1 MSEGWEEC
9 PLLGPGWK
17 RREAL
22 RRSGASFGKSDTYY
36 MSPSGERFRSKIEL
50 VRFVGSTIDLTNFNF
65 KLGILEDPTDR
76 KIRKR
81 YRFSMDR
88 SDLEPQPKRPKL
100 SFSDSFD
107 GVHLNGTVAEDTLTV
122 CCSSCNKWVSGV
134 NFGKHKLSKWN
145 CANCRAERR
154 AFTKEQNFYKRYGCG
169 VCNACL
175 ITEDCGYCVICS
187 TKEKSPSE
195 ANPNWKCVSRRCLR
209 VVRKRVGCGFC
220 KGCQTTEDCGLCR
233 ACLKQKAH
241 PEEEHPGKCLKR
253 VCIKKKQKRK
263 GANPRGNG
271 IKKKPR
277 TKTRRRGKTA
287 SGGNRWEAKVK
298 GPLIPPGYSTMT
310 QQKVKIKEE
319 NDIAAIQPAVKNVH
333 IHSTLPVL
341 QSQTKR
347 KYSRKP
353 GRPRRVPKNTLP
365 VEPVYPS
372 EDFLYYCVN
381 SDFLKYSSRRMSR
394 QCGECEAC
402 VRKVDCGSC
411 DFCFD
416 KPKFGGGNRKRQ
428 KCRWRQCLRYAMKR
442 LLPVVWTNQQWVD
455 TGVLVTRKYK
465 KNTFARRKVA
475 KVKQAAR
482 MARQSG
488 TQPVRMRSRAVP
500 QKTAELEIQE
510 HLPNL
515 LFKEGHLESVPDAL
529 VFPMMHHVIE
539 QDVVEVTIGDIHMPA
554 EEMSPNVA
562 DSIGQPQ
569 AVNGLCVKDER
580 DPNQSLS
587 TEESGVED
595 VSAPSMPELI
605 KQVAEEE
612 HSELHTQAWVE
623 GSELPLLHMPC
634 LIKEET
640 CAEDVSEQIIPVAS
654 VLPSRALC
662 LSLKVTDCLIRNEEE
677 AVDEGTPVITEIF
690 SLGSYQ
696 AISKLDRVLQE
707 FLLELNEIPLPAL
720 WEVLPPD
727 GPDLKL
733 VQRSS
738 LSSMASTVV
747 HIQPGL
753 FFQVIVQ
760 DRLVPPGHELFANH
774 PSHLTTVDDVVELIC
789 DLEAYQPC
797 AGYAFASS
805 SPPQQNVHSPACRVL
820 VYKERCENCSAAAN
834 ETLGRLTF

>member
-65 KLGILEDPTDR
+65 KLGILEDPTICSHSQDR

-122 CCSSCNKWVSGV
+122 CSSCNKWVSGV

-253 VCIKKKQKRK
+253 VCIKKLLLHCYKDTQIT
-263 GANPRGNG
+263 G
-271 IKKKPR
+271 
-277 TKTRRRGKTA
+277 
-287 SGGNRWEAKVK
+287 
-298 GPLIPPGYSTMT
+298 LYS
-310 QQKVKIKEE
+310 K
-319 NDIAAIQPAVKNVH
+319 
-333 IHSTLPVL
+333 
-341 QSQTKR
+341 KR

-353 GRPRRVPKNTLP
+353 GRPRRVPKNT
-365 VEPVYPS
+365 
-372 EDFLYYCVN
+372 
-381 SDFLKYSSRRMSR
+381 KYSSRRMSR

-428 KCRWRQCLRYAMKR
+428 KCRWRQCLRYAMK
-442 LLPVVWTNQQWVD
+442 
-455 TGVLVTRKYK
+455 K
-465 KNTFARRKVA
+465 KFYSFYSSCFVPNVCERV
-475 KVKQAAR
+475 
-482 MARQSG
+482 
-488 TQPVRMRSRAVP
+488 MRSRAVP

-515 LFKEGHLESVPDAL
+515 LFKITPLMQT
-529 VFPMMHHVIE
+529 F
-539 QDVVEVTIGDIHMPA
+539 VTH
-554 EEMSPNVA
+554 NKVK
-562 DSIGQPQ
+562 GQPCFLYQ
-569 AVNGLCVKDER
+569 KRER
-580 DPNQSLS
+580 
-587 TEESGVED
+587 ERKG
-595 VSAPSMPELI
+595 EL
-605 KQVAEEE
+605 
-612 HSELHTQAWVE
+612 
-623 GSELPLLHMPC
+623 PC

-640 CAEDVSEQIIPVAS
+640 CAEDVSEQIIPVA
-654 VLPSRALC
+654 VTRAAMSSDVVAAL
-662 LSLKVTDCLIRNEEE
+662 NEEE

-834 ETLGRLTF
+834 E